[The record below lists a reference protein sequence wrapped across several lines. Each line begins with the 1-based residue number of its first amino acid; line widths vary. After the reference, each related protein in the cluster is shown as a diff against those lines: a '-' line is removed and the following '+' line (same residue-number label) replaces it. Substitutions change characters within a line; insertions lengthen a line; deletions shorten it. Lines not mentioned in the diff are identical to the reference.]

1 MNDFL
6 KGAKDVSPFITG
18 VSPFGLI
25 YGVTAAKSGLSFI
38 QSFTMSQ
45 IIFAGASQIAFI
57 EQLNSNSSWLIIIA
71 TVFMINLRM
80 AMYSASLAPYYK
92 DLSTAK
98 KAFMSYFLV
107 DQAYA
112 VTISK
117 IANDKSVNK
126 FKYYMGA
133 GITMWTV
140 WQISTLIG
148 ILLGTTIPSSF
159 SLEFAIPLTFMAI
172 LVNFLKEKRFIITA
186 IVSGACMILLKQIP
200 LNLGFFVA
208 VFAGVFAGKIY
219 KKGIKNAALQ

>member
-6 KGAKDVSPFITG
+6 KGVKDVSPFITG

-80 AMYSASLAPYYK
+80 AMYSASLSPYFK
-92 DLSTAK
+92 NLSTFK
-98 KAFMSYFLV
+98 KAVMSYFLV

-112 VTISK
+112 VTIAK
-117 IANDKSVNK
+117 IAKDNNVNK
-126 FKYYMGA
+126 LAYYMGA

-140 WQISTLIG
+140 WQISTLLG
-148 ILLGTTIPSSF
+148 ILVGTTIPATF

-172 LVNFLKEKRFIITA
+172 LVNFLKEKHFIVTA
-186 IVSGACMILLKQIP
+186 IVSATCMIFLKHIP
-200 LNLGFFVA
+200 LNLGFFIA
-208 VFAGVFAGKIY
+208 VFAGVFAGKLF
-219 KKGIKNAALQ
+219 KRGKNAAL